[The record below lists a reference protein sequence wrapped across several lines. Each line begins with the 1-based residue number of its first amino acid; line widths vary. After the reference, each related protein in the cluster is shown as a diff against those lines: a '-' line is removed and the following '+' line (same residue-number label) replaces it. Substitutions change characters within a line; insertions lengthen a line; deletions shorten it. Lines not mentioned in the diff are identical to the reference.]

1 MAKDQ
6 LVPLGYAPVFKNG
19 KGGLVVDTDS
29 LRRGGA
35 PRRDRADGDFDGEDD
50 DDFDGE
56 DDDDFDGED
65 DDFDGEDDDFDGED
79 DDDFDGED
87 DDDFDGEDDDDFDG
101 EDDDDFD
108 GEDDDD
114 SEDDGDEDSDDDNT
128 DDEED
133 FEMSDDFGRRK
144 RRNKNNGSGRGG
156 RGGRGQREPV
166 LRRNQDRDGDG
177 QRDGGLMQ
185 RRRDKKSKSS
195 QEWVGTIVGDTETLT
210 GAGTATVRV
219 VLQHDFIADEL
230 NFTGS
235 RSDAKVTSVVFGE
248 RTIFNNSKGI
258 AVGAF
263 TSTTRSK
270 GTIAGQYLRAGLT
283 ISVSGSLGGA
293 GDFAVAIPGQKP
305 LVC

>member
-65 DDFDGEDDDFDGED
+65 DDFDGEDDD
-79 DDDFDGED
+79 DFDGAE
-87 DDDFDGEDDDDFDG
+87 
-101 EDDDDFD
+101 
-108 GEDDDD
+108 DDD

-156 RGGRGQREPV
+156 RSGRGQREPV

-185 RRRDKKSKSS
+185 RRRTKKGKE

>member
-1 MAKDQ
+1 MK
-6 LVPLGYAPVFKNG
+6 
-19 KGGLVVDTDS
+19 
-29 LRRGGA
+29 
-35 PRRDRADGDFDGEDD
+35 
-50 DDFDGE
+50 
-56 DDDDFDGED
+56 
-65 DDFDGEDDDFDGED
+65 
-79 DDDFDGED
+79 
-87 DDDFDGEDDDDFDG
+87 
-101 EDDDDFD
+101 
-108 GEDDDD
+108 
-114 SEDDGDEDSDDDNT
+114 
-128 DDEED
+128 
-133 FEMSDDFGRRK
+133 
-144 RRNKNNGSGRGG
+144 
-156 RGGRGQREPV
+156 
-166 LRRNQDRDGDG
+166 
-177 QRDGGLMQ
+177 
-185 RRRDKKSKSS
+185 RRRDKQDKEGSGSDK
-195 QEWVGTIVGDTETLT
+195 QQWVGTIVGDTETLT

-219 VLQHDFIADEL
+219 VLQHDFVADEL